1 MIRLHDTMTRQK
13 VELRPRRPG
22 EVSMYVCGPT
32 VYDEPHLGHARTAL
46 TYDLLRRFLEWEGLR
61 VVMVSNITDIDDKII
76 ARAAEEG
83 RSEADL
89 AEEQAAFY
97 IEQMDRLNILP
108 PTERPRATEY
118 VQPMIDV
125 ISDLLDRGAA
135 YGVEGRGVYFDVA
148 RLPGYGR
155 LAGRNL
161 AQLLEDAGSRVS
173 VDEAKHSPLD
183 FALWKAARPGEPRWD
198 TPWGEGRP
206 GWHTECVA
214 MSMSL
219 LGEDFD
225 IHGGGDDLRFPHH
238 QNEWAQVEA
247 TGRKFARLWVH
258 SAMLNVSGEKMSKSL
273 GNFTTLAEAL
283 DIYDPRAMRLLVA
296 QTHYRAT
303 MEMGPEALTSAT
315 EAVKRLDAVVR
326 RARAEGADL
335 DTTERDESAVE
346 TFRAAM
352 EEDLGT
358 PGGVEVIFSLVRA
371 ANTAFDRGDIGTGGV
386 KVATMVEL
394 AGVLGLEL
402 GEQPPG
408 AEAYGD
414 DAEIQALVDART
426 AARQAGNYA
435 EADRI
440 RDDLAARGVA
450 MEDTR
455 GGTVWH
461 RI

>member
-1 MIRLHDTMTRQK
+1 MIRLHDTMTRRK

-46 TYDLLRRFLEWEGLR
+46 TYDLLRRFLEWSGLR
-61 VVMVSNITDIDDKII
+61 VIMVSNITDIDDKII

-89 AEEQAAFY
+89 ASEQAARY
-97 IEQMDRLNILP
+97 IELMDRLGVLA

-118 VQPMIDV
+118 VEPMIEV
-125 ISDLLDRGAA
+125 ISDLVERGAA
-135 YGVEGRGVYFDVA
+135 YPLEGRGVYFDVA

-155 LAGRNL
+155 LAGRDL

-183 FALWKAARPGEPRWD
+183 FALWKAARPGEPTWE
-198 TPWGEGRP
+198 TPWGAGRP

-283 DIYDPRAMRLLVA
+283 DRYDPRAMRLLVA
-296 QTHYRAT
+296 QTHYRTT

-315 EAVKRLDAVVR
+315 GAVRRLDAVVR
-326 RARAEGADL
+326 RARSEGIE
-335 DTTERDESAVE
+335 TGTSSRDEAAVE
-346 TFRAAM
+346 AFRAAM

-358 PGGVEVIFSLVRA
+358 PGAVEVIFGLVRE
-371 ANTAFDRGDIGTGGV
+371 ANTAFDSGDVTTAGI
-386 KVATMVEL
+386 KVATLVEL
-394 AGVLGLEL
+394 AGVLGLEV
-402 GEQPPG
+402 GEREVSETAEDG
-408 AEAYGD
+408 AR
-414 DAEIQALVDART
+414 IRALVEART
-426 AARQAGNYA
+426 VARREGDYA

-440 RDDLAARGVA
+440 REELTAMGVVI
-450 MEDTR
+450 EDTR

-461 RI
+461 RA